1 MTDIYDQHRKHFERT
16 LAAAVLDSA
25 GQHVANVSIRYPA
38 DGAGRLYAYA
48 HWLGTEMVRGSASGY
63 GYDKATA
70 ALSDAVTRLEK
81 APGPEI
87 VPDNHP
93 DLIAERRTVRKE
105 QERREAFHRAL
116 SQDGGQHW
124 DGALRAAG
132 FTVLQ
137 VV

>member
-1 MTDIYDQHRKHFERT
+1 MADIYDQHRKHFERT
-16 LAAAVLDSA
+16 IAAAVLDSA
-25 GQHVANVSIRYPA
+25 GRHVANVSIRYPA

-48 HWLGTEMVRGSASGY
+48 HWLGTEMVRGSASGG

-70 ALSDAVTRLEK
+70 ALAAAVRQWPTWDDDST
-81 APGPEI
+81 PI
-87 VPDNHP
+87 N
-93 DLIAERRTVRKE
+93 
-105 QERREAFHRAL
+105 AFHRAL
-116 SQDGGQHW
+116 AQDGGQHW